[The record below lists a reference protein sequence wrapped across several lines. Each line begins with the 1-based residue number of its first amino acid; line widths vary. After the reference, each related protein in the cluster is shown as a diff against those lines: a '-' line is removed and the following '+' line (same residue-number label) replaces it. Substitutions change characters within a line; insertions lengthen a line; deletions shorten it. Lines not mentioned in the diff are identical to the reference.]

1 MKQGIVIPLVILL
14 VAVISAIFIFQF
26 KSNFNLNNKLSFGNK
41 TGAEKLQNNCSS
53 YGTINKD
60 LYLNEYVVQD
70 GDTLL
75 KIANRELGDDSRVD
89 ELIQLNK
96 GLYPSLSIQSPTIE
110 VGWKLQILP
119 KIFPKSTGSIEGI
132 SGEITNITD
141 KEIVINLFSNKK
153 AETVSYITPNTI
165 YLGKDSFKI
174 GNCVHIIKD
183 SYGPAGTG
191 ILAVSPQDKN
201 YFKDSTS
208 IATNSGQTK
217 AKCKNYGYLDKDFYL
232 DKYTVQKRDSI
243 SQVAEKVLGDVTRT
257 DELIQLNKTWYP
269 HLSLQNPFIEIGWEL
284 RLPSKFISKSTGIL
298 VGIAGEIL
306 EINDKQISIDMNFNK
321 VGFDPGS
328 GYITNISK
336 NIKYLGTNTFKVGDC
351 VNLIEESA
359 KDITVAD
366 YQHVIAISPQD
377 KNYFK

>member
-1 MKQGIVIPLVILL
+1 MNSARRGFIIPLVILL
-14 VAVISAIFIFQF
+14 VVITSAIFIFQF
-26 KSNFNLNNKLSFGNK
+26 RSKFGFAHQLSLENSNVQNK
-41 TGAEKLQNNCSS
+41 CPS
-53 YGTINKD
+53 YGLINKD
-60 LYLNEYVVQD
+60 FYLNKYVVQN

-75 KIANRELGDDSRVD
+75 KIANKELGDDSRVD

-96 GLYPSLSIQSPTIE
+96 GLYPTLSIQNPTIE
-110 VGWKLQILP
+110 VGWELLILP
-119 KIFPKSTGSIEGI
+119 KVFPKSTGLVEGI

-153 AETVSYITPNTI
+153 VETVNYITPNTI

-174 GNCVHIIKD
+174 GDCIYIVKD
-183 SYGPAGTG
+183 AYGPVGTG
-191 ILAVSPQDKN
+191 ILAVSLQDKN
-201 YFKDSTS
+201 YFKDPTS
-208 IATNSGQTK
+208 VATNSGLTK
-217 AKCKNYGYLDKDFYL
+217 AKCENYGYLDKDFYL
-232 DKYTVQKRDSI
+232 TKYTVQKRDSV
-243 SQVAEKVLGDVTRT
+243 SAVAEKVLGDITRT
-257 DELIQLNKTWYP
+257 DEIIQLNKTWYP

-284 RLPSKFISKSTGIL
+284 RLPPKFISKSTGIL

-306 EINDKQISIDMNFNK
+306 EINDRQISIDMNFNK

-336 NIKYLGTNTFKVGDC
+336 NVKYLGKDSFKVGDC
-351 VNLIEESA
+351 VSLIEESA
-359 KDITVAD
+359 LDITAAD